1 MVSIPLSVALSIA
14 SGSTPVSGLI
24 SAIFGPMVAGLMG
37 GSNYNILGPAGAL
50 VNINSKLVAENGI
63 EILPYVAMLSGFIS
77 LVVYI
82 FKLEQYCMLIPLSVL
97 EGFSLG
103 VATTIGLSQLRNA
116 FGLKNL
122 PKHKDFYMNT
132 YESFK
137 NLDKAQSN
145 EYIPFAIFFVILYS
159 LAKFLPGRPWI
170 ILIALAGLI
179 YGKLSDGK
187 SFKPTLLKDVYPEMI

>member
-1 MVSIPLSVALSIA
+1 MSHPHKSFAQLCQENWAPGIVVAMVSIPLSVALSIA

-122 PKHKDFYMNT
+122 PKHKDFYMNA
-132 YESFK
+132 YESFN
-137 NLDKAQSN
+137 NLDKA
-145 EYIPFAIFFVILYS
+145 
-159 LAKFLPGRPWI
+159 
-170 ILIALAGLI
+170 
-179 YGKLSDGK
+179 
-187 SFKPTLLKDVYPEMI
+187 